1 MEGDTWWVVVIEG
14 SQIDVIDI
22 WPIVWSTRPA
32 IAIPAVLIA
41 PIIVALLLE
50 GDRFCSAVR
59 CLEHA
64 H

>member
-1 MEGDTWWVVVIEG
+1 MEWNAGGIVIIEG

-32 IAIPAVLIA
+32 IAIPTVLLA
-41 PIIVALLLE
+41 SIIVALLLE